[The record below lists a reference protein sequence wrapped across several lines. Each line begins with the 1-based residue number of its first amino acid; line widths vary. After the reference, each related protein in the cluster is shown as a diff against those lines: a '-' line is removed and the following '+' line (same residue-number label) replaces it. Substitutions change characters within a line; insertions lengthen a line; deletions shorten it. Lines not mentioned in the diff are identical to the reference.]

1 MNYYFVKDGQLIAGK
16 INATNPKE
24 STIMGARVI
33 EARDLTITG
42 DYTMLVPYVYVEL
55 KDAIERAKMWTKE
68 RKQVL
73 SILTNGTYPYFAL
86 IDNRVLPVSINGFV
100 EDEDGESYD
109 CTFLNKQDELEHIT
123 AHSEEIHDT
132 LMSAFATLTKSLC

>member
-1 MNYYFVKDGQLIAGK
+1 MNYYFVKDGQVIAGK

-68 RKQVL
+68 KTQL
-73 SILTNGTYPYFAL
+73 TAYLTNGHPSYAV
-86 IDNRVLPVSINGFV
+86 IDNRVLPVITKGINT
-100 EDEDGESYD
+100 DSDGESYACVFID
-109 CTFLNKQDELEHIT
+109 KNHEPQQITVHADELRHQFN
-123 AHSEEIHDT
+123 D
-132 LMSAFATLTKSLC
+132 AFATLTKSLC

>member
-55 KDAIERAKMWTKE
+55 KDAINRARMWTKE
-68 RKQVL
+68 KGQVL
-73 SILTNGTYPYFAL
+73 RLYTNEKPKFAL
-86 IDNRVLPVSINGFV
+86 IDNRALPVRIKETV
-100 EDEDGESYD
+100 IDDDGVSFSCQY
-109 CTFLNKQDELEHIT
+109 LNENDELANIT
-123 AHSEEIHDT
+123 VHGDELYFDT
-132 LMSAFATLTKSLC
+132 INVFEALTKSLC